1 MIRRHETR
9 RRCRHRLEAARL
21 RSLEDEMAENKIR
34 LEYRKIDE
42 LIPYEHNAKLHP
54 PEQIA
59 KLVRSF
65 DEFGRIVPAGID
77 ADGHLIFGHGR
88 ILAAR
93 ERGDT
98 DFPCVVI
105 DHLSEDQRR
114 AFVHADNL
122 LAESETD
129 AEILRS
135 EMIALQTA
143 GFDISLTGFDP
154 EGLQLGDEDE
164 AGEAPFWGDV
174 DSEESDEYAAFME
187 KFKHKLTTDD
197 VYTPQN
203 VYDAL
208 LGWARKHYDLG
219 AAQIVRPFYPGGD
232 YQSADYPD
240 GCVVVD
246 NPPFSIL
253 SEICAWYEE
262 HGVRYLLFAPGLTLF
277 SINAGR
283 SRYLPIGL
291 DILYTNGAAIATS
304 FVTNLGEW
312 KIECCPDLF
321 EALDG
326 PNDENKRKGV
336 KALPSYKYPSSVC
349 SVAMNT
355 LARYG
360 QLLQIPES
368 DAAFIRAL
376 DAQREVGKAIY
387 GGGFLLSEKAAA
399 EKAAAEKAAAE
410 KAAAL
415 RSIDGE
421 GPKLWELS
429 EREKKMIAELGG
441 GNG

>member
-1 MIRRHETR
+1 
-9 RRCRHRLEAARL
+9 
-21 RSLEDEMAENKIR
+21 MAEHKIR

-42 LIPYEHNAKLHP
+42 LIPYERNAKLHP

-65 DEFGRIVPAGID
+65 DEFERIVPAGIT
-77 ADGHLIFGHGR
+77 ADGHLIYGHGR

-93 ERGDT
+93 ERGDK

-105 DHLSEDQRR
+105 DHLSETQRR

-122 LAESETD
+122 LAESGTD
-129 AEILRS
+129 AEILRG
-135 EMIALQTA
+135 EMIALQAA

-154 EGLQLGDEDE
+154 AGLQLGDEE
-164 AGEAPFWGDV
+164 PEAPFWGEV
-174 DSEESDEYAAFME
+174 ESEESEEYQAFVE

-197 VYTPQN
+197 VYTPEN
-203 VYDAL
+203 IYNAL

-262 HGVRYLLFAPGLTLF
+262 RGVRYLLFAPGLTLF

-326 PNDENKRKGV
+326 PNDENKRQGV

-349 SVAMNT
+349 SVAMKS

-387 GGGFLLSEKAAA
+387 GAGFLLSEKAAA

-415 RSIDGE
+415 RSIDGD
-421 GPKLWELS
+421 GPKCWTLS
-429 EREKKMIAELGG
+429 ERELGIIAELGKPEEERGQG
-441 GNG
+441 GE

>member
-1 MIRRHETR
+1 
-9 RRCRHRLEAARL
+9 
-21 RSLEDEMAENKIR
+21 MAEQKIR

-54 PEQIA
+54 PEQIR

-98 DFPCVVI
+98 DFPCVII

-129 AEILRS
+129 EEILRG
-135 EMIALQTA
+135 EMIALQAA

-154 EGLQLGDEDE
+154 AGLQLGGEGAD
-164 AGEAPFWGDV
+164 EAPFWGEV
-174 DSEESDEYAAFME
+174 ESEDSEEYAAFLE

-197 VYTPQN
+197 VYTPEN
-203 VYDAL
+203 VYAAL
-208 LGWARKHYDLG
+208 LAWARRHYDLG
-219 AAQIVRPFYPGGD
+219 DAPIVRPFYPGGD
-232 YQSADYPD
+232 YQNADYPD

-253 SEICAWYEE
+253 SEICAWYDE
-262 HGVRYLLFAPGLTLF
+262 HSVRYLLFAPGLTLF

-291 DILYTNGAAIATS
+291 DILYTNGASIATS
-304 FVTNLGEW
+304 FVTSLGSW
-312 KIECCPDLF
+312 KIEICPDLY
-321 EALDG
+321 AVLDA
-326 PNDENKRKGV
+326 PNTENKRR
-336 KALPSYKYPSSVC
+336 ATAQLPKYEYPTNVC
-349 SVAMNT
+349 SVAINK
-355 LARYG
+355 LACYG
-360 QLLQIPES
+360 QALRIPES

-376 DAQREVGKAIY
+376 DAQRDVGKAIY

-410 KAAAL
+410 K
-415 RSIDGE
+415 
-421 GPKLWELS
+421 WHLS
-429 EREKKMIAELGG
+429 ERELALIAQLGG
-441 GNG
+441 GADG

>member
-1 MIRRHETR
+1 
-9 RRCRHRLEAARL
+9 
-21 RSLEDEMAENKIR
+21 MAEHKIR
-34 LEYRKIDE
+34 LEYRRIDE

-54 PEQIA
+54 PEQIR

-129 AEILRS
+129 SEILRS
-135 EMIALQTA
+135 EMIALQAA

-154 EGLQLGDEDE
+154 DGLQLGDEDE

-197 VYTPQN
+197 VYTPEN
-203 VYDAL
+203 LYDAL
-208 LGWARKHYDLG
+208 LNWARGHYELG
-219 AAQIVRPFYPGGD
+219 DAPIVRPFYPGGD
-232 YQSADYPD
+232 YQSFSYPE
-240 GCVVVD
+240 GCVVID

-262 HGVRYLLFAPGLTLF
+262 RGVRYLLFAPGLTLF

-291 DILYTNGAAIATS
+291 DILYTNGASIATS
-304 FVTNLGEW
+304 FVTNLGAW
-312 KIECCPDLF
+312 KIEICPELYA
-321 EALDG
+321 ALDG
-326 PNDENKRKGV
+326 PNTENKRR
-336 KALPSYKYPSSVC
+336 ATAQLPKYEYPVNVC
-349 SVAMNT
+349 SVAINK
-355 LARYG
+355 LACYG
-360 QLLQIPES
+360 QPLRIPEA
-368 DAAFIRAL
+368 DAAFVRAL
-376 DAQREVGKAIY
+376 DAQRDAGKAIY

-410 KAAAL
+410 KAAA
-415 RSIDGE
+415 E
-421 GPKLWELS
+421 KAAAEKWHLS
-429 EREKKMIAELGG
+429 ERELALIAQLGG

>member
-1 MIRRHETR
+1 
-9 RRCRHRLEAARL
+9 
-21 RSLEDEMAENKIR
+21 MAEQKIR

-54 PEQIA
+54 PEQIR

-98 DFPCVVI
+98 DFPCVII

-129 AEILRS
+129 EEILRG
-135 EMIALQTA
+135 EMIALQAA

-154 EGLQLGDEDE
+154 AGLQLGGEGAD
-164 AGEAPFWGDV
+164 EAPFWGEV
-174 DSEESDEYAAFME
+174 ESEDSEEYAAFLE

-197 VYTPQN
+197 VYTPEN
-203 VYDAL
+203 VYAAL
-208 LGWARKHYDLG
+208 LAWARRHYDLG
-219 AAQIVRPFYPGGD
+219 DAPIVRPFYPGGD
-232 YQSADYPD
+232 YQNADYPD

-253 SEICAWYEE
+253 SEICAWYDE
-262 HGVRYLLFAPGLTLF
+262 HSVRYLLFAPGLTLF

-291 DILYTNGAAIATS
+291 DILYTNGASIATS
-304 FVTNLGEW
+304 FVTSLGSW
-312 KIECCPDLF
+312 KIEICPDLY
-321 EALDG
+321 AVLDA
-326 PNDENKRKGV
+326 PNTENKRR
-336 KALPSYKYPSSVC
+336 ATAQLPKYEYPTNVC
-349 SVAMNT
+349 SVAINK
-355 LARYG
+355 LACYG
-360 QLLQIPES
+360 QALRIPES

-376 DAQREVGKAIY
+376 DAQRDVGKAIY

-399 EKAAAEKAAAE
+399 EKAAAEK
-410 KAAAL
+410 
-415 RSIDGE
+415 
-421 GPKLWELS
+421 WHLS
-429 EREKKMIAELGG
+429 ERELALIAQLGG
-441 GNG
+441 GADG

>member
-1 MIRRHETR
+1 
-9 RRCRHRLEAARL
+9 
-21 RSLEDEMAENKIR
+21 MAENKIR

-54 PEQIA
+54 PEQIR

-93 ERGDT
+93 ERGDK

-135 EMIALQTA
+135 EMIALQAA

-154 EGLQLGDEDE
+154 DGLQLGDEGE
-164 AGEAPFWGDV
+164 TGEAPFWGDV
-174 DSEESDEYAAFME
+174 ESEESDEYAAFME
-187 KFKHKLTTDD
+187 NFKHKLTTDD
-197 VYTPQN
+197 VYTPEN
-203 VYDAL
+203 VYGAL
-208 LGWARKHYDLG
+208 LSWARQHYDLG

-399 EKAAAEKAAAE
+399 EKAAAEKAAA
-410 KAAAL
+410 L

-429 EREKKMIAELGG
+429 EREEKMIAALGG
-441 GNG
+441 GADG

>member
-1 MIRRHETR
+1 
-9 RRCRHRLEAARL
+9 
-21 RSLEDEMAENKIR
+21 MAEHKIR

-42 LIPYEHNAKLHP
+42 LIPYERNAKLHP

-65 DEFGRIVPAGID
+65 DEFERIVPAGIT
-77 ADGHLIFGHGR
+77 ADGHLIYGHGR

-93 ERGDT
+93 ERGDK

-105 DHLSEDQRR
+105 DHLSETQRR

-122 LAESETD
+122 LAESGTD
-129 AEILRS
+129 AEILRG
-135 EMIALQTA
+135 EMIALQAA

-154 EGLQLGDEDE
+154 AGLQLGDEE
-164 AGEAPFWGDV
+164 PEAPFWGEV
-174 DSEESDEYAAFME
+174 ESEESEEYQAFVE

-197 VYTPQN
+197 VYTPEN
-203 VYDAL
+203 IYNAL

-262 HGVRYLLFAPGLTLF
+262 RGVRYLLFAPGLTLF

-326 PNDENKRKGV
+326 PNDENKRQGV

-349 SVAMNT
+349 SVAMKS

-387 GGGFLLSEKAAA
+387 GAGFLLS
-399 EKAAAEKAAAE
+399 EKAAAE

-415 RSIDGE
+415 RSIDGD
-421 GPKLWELS
+421 GPKCWTLS
-429 EREKKMIAELGG
+429 ERELGIIAELGKPEEERGQG
-441 GNG
+441 GE

>member
-1 MIRRHETR
+1 
-9 RRCRHRLEAARL
+9 
-21 RSLEDEMAENKIR
+21 MAEQKIR

-42 LIPYEHNAKLHP
+42 LIPYEYNAKLHP
-54 PEQIA
+54 PEQIR

-98 DFPCVVI
+98 DFPCVII

-129 AEILRS
+129 EEILRG
-135 EMIALQTA
+135 EMIALQAA

-154 EGLQLGDEDE
+154 AGLQLGGDGAD
-164 AGEAPFWGDV
+164 EAPFWGEV
-174 DSEESDEYAAFME
+174 ESEDSEEYAAFLE

-197 VYTPQN
+197 VYTPEN
-203 VYDAL
+203 VYAAL
-208 LGWARKHYDLG
+208 LAWARRHYDLG
-219 AAQIVRPFYPGGD
+219 DAPIVRPFYPGGD
-232 YQSADYPD
+232 YQNADYPD

-253 SEICAWYEE
+253 SEICAWYDE
-262 HGVRYLLFAPGLTLF
+262 HSVRYLLFAPGLTLF

-291 DILYTNGAAIATS
+291 DILYTNGASIATS
-304 FVTNLGEW
+304 FVTSLGSW
-312 KIECCPDLF
+312 KIEICPDLY
-321 EALDG
+321 AVLDA
-326 PNDENKRKGV
+326 PNTENKRR
-336 KALPSYKYPSSVC
+336 ATAQLPKYEYPTNVC
-349 SVAMNT
+349 SVAINK
-355 LARYG
+355 LACYG
-360 QLLQIPES
+360 QALRIPES

-376 DAQREVGKAIY
+376 DAQRDAGKAIF

-410 KAAAL
+410 KAAA
-415 RSIDGE
+415 E
-421 GPKLWELS
+421 KAAAEKWHLS
-429 EREKKMIAELGG
+429 ERELALIAQLGG
-441 GNG
+441 GADG

>member
-1 MIRRHETR
+1 
-9 RRCRHRLEAARL
+9 
-21 RSLEDEMAENKIR
+21 MAEQKIR

-54 PEQIA
+54 PEQIR

-77 ADGHLIFGHGR
+77 AEGHLIFGHGR

-98 DFPCVVI
+98 DFPCVII

-129 AEILRS
+129 EEILRG
-135 EMIALQTA
+135 EMIALQAA

-154 EGLQLGDEDE
+154 AGLQLG
-164 AGEAPFWGDV
+164 GETVNDTPFWGEV
-174 DSEESDEYAAFME
+174 ESEDSEEYDAFLE

-197 VYTPQN
+197 VYTPEN
-203 VYDAL
+203 VYTAL
-208 LGWARKHYDLG
+208 LTWARRHYDLG
-219 AAQIVRPFYPGGD
+219 DAPIVRPFYPGGD

-240 GCVVVD
+240 GCVVID

-253 SEICAWYEE
+253 SEICAWYDE

-291 DILYTNGAAIATS
+291 DILYTNGASIATS
-304 FVTNLGEW
+304 FVTSLGSW
-312 KIECCPDLF
+312 KIEICPDLY
-321 EALDG
+321 AVLDA
-326 PNDENKRKGV
+326 PNTENKRR
-336 KALPSYKYPSSVC
+336 ATAQLPKYEYPTNVC
-349 SVAMNT
+349 SVAINK
-355 LARYG
+355 LACYG
-360 QLLQIPES
+360 QALRIPES

-399 EKAAAEKAAAE
+399 EKAAAEK
-410 KAAAL
+410 
-415 RSIDGE
+415 
-421 GPKLWELS
+421 WHLS
-429 EREKKMIAELGG
+429 ERELALIAQLGG
-441 GNG
+441 GADG

>member
-1 MIRRHETR
+1 
-9 RRCRHRLEAARL
+9 
-21 RSLEDEMAENKIR
+21 MAEHKIR

-42 LIPYEHNAKLHP
+42 LIPYERNAKLHP

-65 DEFGRIVPAGID
+65 DEFERIVPAGIT
-77 ADGHLIFGHGR
+77 ADGHLIYGHGR

-93 ERGDT
+93 ERGDK

-105 DHLSEDQRR
+105 DHLSETQRR

-122 LAESETD
+122 LAESGTD
-129 AEILRS
+129 AEILRG
-135 EMIALQTA
+135 EMIALQAA

-154 EGLQLGDEDE
+154 AGLQLGDEE
-164 AGEAPFWGDV
+164 PEAPFWGEV
-174 DSEESDEYAAFME
+174 ESEESEEYQAFVE

-197 VYTPQN
+197 VYTPEN
-203 VYDAL
+203 IYNAL

-262 HGVRYLLFAPGLTLF
+262 RGVRYLLFAPGLTLF

-326 PNDENKRKGV
+326 PNDENKRQGV

-387 GGGFLLSEKAAA
+387 GAGFLLSEKAAA

-415 RSIDGE
+415 RSIDGD
-421 GPKLWELS
+421 GPKCWTLS
-429 EREKKMIAELGG
+429 ERELGIIAELGKPEEERGQG
-441 GNG
+441 GE